1 MKIMV
6 QPKLVRVP
14 SCCQC
19 HGMKQNVIDSS
30 ILIAVI
36 LSTEKHQNFKKTSNT
51 KNMADVKVGIL
62 NRNTFKLHIS
72 LDNIRFESFQAL
84 AEKEPAKLQEKFN
97 GFDSDKDGNL
107 TDKELK
113 V

>member
-1 MKIMV
+1 
-6 QPKLVRVP
+6 
-14 SCCQC
+14 
-19 HGMKQNVIDSS
+19 
-30 ILIAVI
+30 
-36 LSTEKHQNFKKTSNT
+36 
-51 KNMADVKVGIL
+51 MADVKVGTI
-62 NRNTFKLHIS
+62 NRNTFKLSKSHNS
-72 LDNIRFESFQAL
+72 IRFESFQAL